1 MPVLKVLLVTA
12 VGVILAIERMDIM
25 GMHARKHLNNLV
37 FYVLNP
43 ALVGSNLGKF
53 VTLKRIVQLWFM
65 PVSILILFTAG
76 SALGWLLIKIT
87 KAPKRLRGL
96 ILGCCAAGNNRA
108 AGNLGNMPLIIVPA
122 VCKEKGNPFG
132 DENFCNVNGLAYVT
146 LSLAIASIL
155 MWSYVYNVVRIYSSM
170 DSDEATQD
178 ALLEGIEPALET
190 PENRS
195 SSRTVSLLPLKE
207 PSLNEGMKN
216 FELDRAVLS
225 EGKPK
230 VPFPENIKQGFQKV
244 LKKLNLK
251 RVFSPSING
260 AIVGFIIGTIPPF
273 RKVLIGDNAPLHVIE
288 DSAFLLG
295 ESAVTIATLI
305 VGANLLKGV
314 EAADLSDYRP
324 FWVGGRRPT
333 LQVCSAASI
342 CTASSNQHRYNDPV
356 VWSWRNRMLGDHAVD
371 LFLGHSCGNAL
382 VCILYVVR
390 QITLTCL

>member
-1 MPVLKVLLVTA
+1 MPVLKVLLITA
-12 VGVILAIERMDIM
+12 VGVVLAIERLDIM
-25 GMHARKHLNNLV
+25 GKHARMHLNNVNTNIVIVDINASPEDHTPCNQNQRTSLKDHLDLV

-43 ALVGSNLGKF
+43 ALVGSNLAKF
-53 VTLKRIVQLWFM
+53 VTLKRIVQL
-65 PVSILILFTAG
+65 T
-76 SALGWLLIKIT
+76 
-87 KAPKRLRGL
+87 
-96 ILGCCAAGNNRA
+96 
-108 AGNLGNMPLIIVPA
+108 
-122 VCKEKGNPFG
+122 
-132 DENFCNVNGLAYVT
+132 
-146 LSLAIASIL
+146 
-155 MWSYVYNVVRIYSSM
+155 

-178 ALLEGIEPALET
+178 AVLEGIEPAPET
-190 PENRS
+190 PENLPS
-195 SSRTVSLLPLKE
+195 TRTGSLLPLKE
-207 PSLNEGMKN
+207 PSHNEGMKN

-230 VPFPENIKQGFQKV
+230 VPFPENIKQVFQEV

-305 VGANLLKGV
+305 VGANLLKGFNGSKLPILV
-314 EAADLSDYRP
+314 IIGISAVRP
-324 FWVGGRRPT
+324 FWLAGRRPT
-333 LQVCSAASI
+333 VQVCSAASI

-356 VWSWRNRMLGDHAVD
+356 VWSWRNRMFGDHAVD

-382 VCILYVVR
+382 VCILHVVR
-390 QITLTCL
+390 QITLTSTYTFWEMHYCIM